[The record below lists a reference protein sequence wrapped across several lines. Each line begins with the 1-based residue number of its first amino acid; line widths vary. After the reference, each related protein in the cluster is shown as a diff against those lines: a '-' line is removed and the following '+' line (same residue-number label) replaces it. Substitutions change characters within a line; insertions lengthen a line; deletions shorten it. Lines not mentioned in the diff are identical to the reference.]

1 MKYNMQIQSVPELRV
16 PKQTLITFLFFDLEN
31 WYSGLMNF
39 IDIHFDIRNHF
50 GTLKAK
56 NISYDY
62 RKIFQIFTYFV
73 TSLQVIKR

>member
-1 MKYNMQIQSVPELRV
+1 MIQGVPELRV
-16 PKQTLITFLFFDLEN
+16 PKQTLITFLFFDLET

-39 IDIHFDIRNHF
+39 IDIHFDIRNYF

-62 RKIFQIFTYFV
+62 MENISNIHLFCHFSASYQE
-73 TSLQVIKR
+73 IKTC